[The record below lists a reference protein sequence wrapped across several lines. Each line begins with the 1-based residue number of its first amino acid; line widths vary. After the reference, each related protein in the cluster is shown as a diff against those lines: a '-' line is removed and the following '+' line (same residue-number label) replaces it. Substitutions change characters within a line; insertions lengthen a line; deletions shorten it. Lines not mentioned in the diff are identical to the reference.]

1 MGSGL
6 VVWLRKQSLGRLYHG
21 LGSSPPHLPCSLC
34 RRYMG
39 GNLGGCLFATWDDDL
54 FSLPGNWVRPVLT
67 DLCVA
72 SSLQDLEPRL
82 C

>member
-1 MGSGL
+1 
-6 VVWLRKQSLGRLYHG
+6 
-21 LGSSPPHLPCSLC
+21 
-34 RRYMG
+34 MG

-72 SSLQDLEPRL
+72 SSLQDLGPRL